1 MITRIYNIILIVF
14 ATALFA
20 GCSEDKT
27 VPVEEKTPIR
37 LSSCT
42 EICHYVTRAGSLT
55 RAGATDFPN
64 EGRIGV
70 IATLYNPARQADWT
84 AYSDLDNVPA
94 IATNEVD
101 DTYEFEWENG
111 VKYWPFDETNLIFMA
126 YSPYTDNGVSSPI
139 NLSADRKHLSIQ
151 LHDNMDDVLYSAG
164 NANAELTPYNKHS
177 EVVDLGE
184 FQHALSQLTIQV
196 IAGNNMNPDVRV
208 TKIEVYTANGSGQLN
223 IQDGEINVLEND
235 LTYSL
240 ASDLVPFIPDSLS
253 QTVLLFPG
261 TEDRMRVNISL
272 HIEGTEQ
279 RADLSYAMSSFNNIT
294 HNGEDLVL
302 ERGRNTILKLRISGV
317 PVQEDDELNQLDGI
331 LSEWIYKGDF
341 GITIQ

>member
-27 VPVEEKTPIR
+27 EPVEERAAIR

-70 IATLYNPARQADWT
+70 IAALYNPTIEADWNS
-84 AYSDLDNVPA
+84 YSDINNVSA
-94 IATNEVD
+94 IAIEEVD
-101 DTYEFEWENG
+101 NTYEFEWESG
-111 VKYWPFDETNLIFMA
+111 MKYWPFDETNLIFMA
-126 YSPYTDNGVSSPI
+126 YSPYTENGVSSPI
-139 NLSADRKHLSIQ
+139 NISTDRRFLSIQ
-151 LHDNMDDVLYSAG
+151 LHDNMDDVMFSAG
-164 NANAELTPYNKHS
+164 NATAESTPYNKHS

-196 IAGNNMNPDVRV
+196 IAGQNMNPNVRV
-208 TKIEVYTANGSGQLN
+208 NSLQVYTANGGGSLN
-223 IQDGEINVLEND
+223 IQTGETQVSEMD
-235 LTYSL
+235 WTYAL
-240 ASDLVPFIPDSLS
+240 AADMVPFQPDSLS

-261 TEDRMRVNISL
+261 TEDRMRVRISL
-272 HIEGTEQ
+272 GVEGTNQ
-279 RADLSYAMSSFNNIT
+279 WIDMNYAMSSFNNIT

-302 ERGRNTILKLRISGV
+302 EKGRNTILKLRIAGV
-317 PVQEDDELNQLDGI
+317 PVQEEDDQIQLEGI